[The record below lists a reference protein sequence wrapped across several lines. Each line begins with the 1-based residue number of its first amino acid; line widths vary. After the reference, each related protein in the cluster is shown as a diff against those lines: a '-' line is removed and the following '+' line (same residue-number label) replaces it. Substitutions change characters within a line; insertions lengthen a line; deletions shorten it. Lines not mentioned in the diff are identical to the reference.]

1 MVEKI
6 YSKEIEIP
14 EGVSVKFEG
23 NIVVVSSGKN
33 EHKRELKLI
42 GTEVKVDGNKVT
54 ISSKNLSKNTKKM
67 IGSNLAH
74 IKNMLKG
81 VSDGYKYV
89 LKICS
94 EHFPMNVSVSDN
106 KVIIKNFL
114 GEKVP
119 REIPIK
125 EGSNVKVDNENVIV
139 ESVSKEIAGQMSA
152 DIEQKTRRPGFDTRV
167 FQDGIYIINKD
178 GKELK

>member
-1 MVEKI
+1 MDKKN
-6 YSKEIEIP
+6 YSREIELP
-14 EGVSVKFEG
+14 EGVTVKFEESL
-23 NIVVVSSGKN
+23 VVVNCGKN
-33 EHKRELKLI
+33 EHKRELELA
-42 GTEVKVDGNKVT
+42 GSDVKVEGNKVIMST
-54 ISSKNLSKNTKKM
+54 SNLNKNIKKM

-74 IKNMLKG
+74 IKNMAKG
-81 VSDGYKYV
+81 VSEGHKYV

-125 EGSNVKVDNENVIV
+125 ENANVKVDNDNIIV
-139 ESVSKEIAGQMSA
+139 ESVSKEVAGQMSA